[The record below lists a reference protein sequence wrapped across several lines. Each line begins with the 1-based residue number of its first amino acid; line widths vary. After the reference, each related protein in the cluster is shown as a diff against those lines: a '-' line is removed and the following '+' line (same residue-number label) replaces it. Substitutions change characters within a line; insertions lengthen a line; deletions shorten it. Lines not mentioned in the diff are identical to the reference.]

1 MGELVVP
8 EGTVPEATEE
18 WRYDRLQ
25 RKWTTK
31 PEVVTP
37 KTQPPPRVP
46 TGTAYGDW
54 PRCAWPNGC
63 TIGVRDGGLCSPHQD
78 LVLAYGHDP
87 RPDPASKAQEAW
99 KPCTVCGARVTWHRR
114 LTDVEEAAAVVWLED
129 HPDYQLTPSSPSE
142 QVMATH
148 AAVAELDQA
157 GTLAQP
163 HAYVQNGAK
172 PTAAAAAAKAKPGS
186 GTQRGRVLRCIV
198 DAGAEGVTDDQ
209 VRDRLGLEL
218 NTIRPR
224 RLELVEAG
232 YVIDSGDT
240 RMTPSG
246 NPAVVW
252 LATLDGATA
261 VEE

>member
-1 MGELVVP
+1 MSDAEQVP
-8 EGTVPEATEE
+8 EDAVPEVTEE
-18 WRYDRLQ
+18 WRYDRLA
-25 RKWTTK
+25 RAWTTK
-31 PEVVTP
+31 PEVVKAT
-37 KTQPPPRVP
+37 TAPPPVVP
-46 TGTAYGDW
+46 YGTPYPDW

-87 RPDPASKAQEAW
+87 VPDPRSAAQLPW
-99 KPCTVCGARVTWHRR
+99 RPCTVCGARVAWHRR
-114 LTDVEEAAAVVWLED
+114 LDDMDQAAAEVWLED

-142 QVMATH
+142 QMLATH
-148 AAVAELDQA
+148 AAVAALDA
-157 GTLAQP
+157 P
-163 HAYVQNGAK
+163 GAK
-172 PTAAAAAAKAKPGS
+172 LRNDAPPTSRAAAVKVAPGA

-198 DAGAEGVTDDQ
+198 AAGAEGATDDQ

-252 LATLDGATA
+252 LATLDGALA

>member
-1 MGELVVP
+1 MSDADVIP
-8 EGTVPEATEE
+8 ETTEE
-18 WRYDRLQ
+18 WRYDKLA

-31 PEVVTP
+31 PEVVKP
-37 KTQPPPRVP
+37 KTAPPARVP
-46 TGTAYGDW
+46 TGTAYTDW
-54 PRCAWPNGC
+54 PRCAWPAGC
-63 TIGVRDGGLCSPHQD
+63 TIGVRDGGLCSAHQD

-87 RPDPASKAQEAW
+87 RPDPASKAATAW
-99 KPCTVCGARVTWHRR
+99 RPCLTCGARTTWHRR
-114 LTDVEEAAAVVWLED
+114 LEDVEEAAAVVWLED
-129 HPDYQLTPSSPSE
+129 HPDYQLTPSAPSE
-142 QVMATH
+142 EVLAVTAGALDAPGAKLRNDARPTSRA
-148 AAVAELDQA
+148 AAVKVA
-157 GTLAQP
+157 P
-163 HAYVQNGAK
+163 GA
-172 PTAAAAAAKAKPGS
+172 

-198 DAGAEGVTDDQ
+198 AAGAEGATDDQ

-252 LATLDGATA
+252 LATLDGALA